1 MAKHGNI
8 LSIVAAIFLPL
19 GFVTG
24 LFGINVG
31 GMPGVEDPRA
41 FWVVTM
47 GCAVI
52 GLLLLAWFRW
62 RRWF

>member
-1 MAKHGNI
+1 M

-31 GMPGVEDPRA
+31 GMPGVESDLG
-41 FWVVTM
+41 FWTVTVGSLVFGVALYVV
-47 GCAVI
+47 
-52 GLLLLAWFRW
+52 FRYSKW
-62 RRWF
+62 L